1 MTTPAASPRAVASD
15 TPDASDTLGATT
27 APAPPQ
33 PTRRQW
39 LGRLAGAAL
48 GTAAAGATAAVP
60 GADDHAA
67 PAPRAGATPDPIV
80 LMPAW
85 QLSREIA
92 ARRVS
97 CREVMAAYL
106 THIDRVNP
114 VAYAIVA
121 RRDSELLL
129 REAAAADAALASSQR
144 AGQRPGWMHGMPQ
157 APKDL
162 ALTRGIRTTF
172 GSPIFRDN
180 VPTQDAIIVERAR
193 RAGAIL
199 LGKTNTPEFGLG
211 SQTFNPVYGA
221 TRNPYDPARCAGG
234 SSGGAAAALA
244 LRLLPVADGSDFG
257 GSLRNPAGFCNVY
270 GMRPSMGR
278 VPYGPTPEVFLQ
290 QLGYEGPMGR
300 TVADVA
306 LLLATQAGPDP
317 RTPLALERDPALA
330 ALTPD
335 NVQAALAADLKGKRV
350 AWLGDWN
357 GYLPMEDGI
366 LPLCEQAL
374 QAFPAFG
381 VAVEG
386 IAPPFAPER
395 LWKAWLTHRHFL
407 VGNGML
413 PFYREPAKRALLKA
427 DAIWEIEG
435 ALQLSGND
443 VYHASVERS
452 AWLDTLDRLFTRFDY
467 IAVPT
472 AQVFPFDVNQPWP
485 KSIAGRPM
493 DTYHRWM
500 EVVFPWTLSG
510 CPTISV
516 PVGFGSNGLPM
527 GMQLI
532 GRPRGDLS
540 VLRLARAYEQERDWV
555 GRHLPRAM
563 LG

>member
-1 MTTPAASPRAVASD
+1 MKTSPAPSTTP
-15 TPDASDTLGATT
+15 L
-27 APAPPQ
+27 PQ
-33 PTRRQW
+33 PARRQW
-39 LGRLAGAAL
+39 LGQLAGAVL
-48 GTAAAGATAAVP
+48 TTAAATSAMSRNAGAATPSSGATGQASS
-60 GADDHAA
+60 GA
-67 PAPRAGATPDPIV
+67 PDPVV

-85 QLSREIA
+85 QLSREIH

-97 CREVMAAYL
+97 CREVMSAYL
-106 THIDRVNP
+106 AHIGRVNP
-114 VAYAIVA
+114 AANAIVA
-121 RRDSELLL
+121 L
-129 REAAAADAALASSQR
+129 REHDALMQEAAAADQALA
-144 AGQRPGWMHGMPQ
+144 AGKSAGWMHGMPQ

-172 GSPIFRDN
+172 GSPIFKDN
-180 VPTQDAIIVERAR
+180 VPATDAIIVERAR
-193 RAGAIL
+193 KAGAIL
-199 LGKTNTPEFGLG
+199 IGKTNTPEFGLG

-221 TRNPYDPARCAGG
+221 TRNPYDATRCAGG

-244 LRLLPVADGSDFG
+244 LRMLPVADGSDFG

-270 GMRPSMGR
+270 GFRPSMGR
-278 VPYGPTPEVFLQ
+278 VPYGPTPEVFIQ

-300 TVADVA
+300 TLADVA

-317 RTPLALERDPALA
+317 RTPLALEQDPVLA
-330 ALTPD
+330 RLNPD
-335 NVQAALAADLKGKRV
+335 NVMASLGADLKGKRI
-350 AWLGDWN
+350 AWLGDWD

-381 VAVEG
+381 VAVEK
-386 IAPPFAPER
+386 IKPPFAPER
-395 LWKAWLTHRHFL
+395 LWKTWLVHRHFL

-413 PFYREPAKRALLKA
+413 PFYRDPARRAQLKPEA
-427 DAIWEIEG
+427 VWEIEG
-435 ALQLSGND
+435 ALKLSASD
-443 VYHASVERS
+443 VFAASAERS
-452 AWLDTLDRLFTRFDY
+452 AWLQALQQVFASFDY

-472 AQVFPFDVNQPWP
+472 AQVFPFDVREPWP
-485 KSIAGRPM
+485 KSIAGRQM

-510 CPTISV
+510 CPAISV
-516 PVGFGSNGLPM
+516 PVGFGREGLPM

-532 GRPRGDLS
+532 GRPRDDLS

-563 LG
+563 MA